1 MVIQNNEDKM
11 PEPNINIGSP
21 VKDFVNS
28 FLEGVEQGLAE
39 KGYITCPENQAHAKM
54 KLNAVATI
62 ETGGK
67 GQAKILGIG
76 GEVHT
81 SNSDTNLQE
90 MTVFV
95 KKQTEADKEE
105 EKVRLEIAKHQ
116 QKYIHSLA
124 LKDLK

>member
-1 MVIQNNEDKM
+1 M
-11 PEPNINIGSP
+11 PEPQINIGSP

-28 FLEGVEQGLAE
+28 FLEGLEEGLAK
-39 KGYITCPENQAHAKM
+39 KGYVTCPENQAHAKM
-54 KLNAVATI
+54 KLHAVATV
-62 ETGGK
+62 ETGGQ
-67 GQAKILGIG
+67 GGAKILGVG
-76 GEVHT
+76 GELHT

-95 KKQTEADKEE
+95 KKQTEVDKEE

-124 LKDLK
+124 LKDAR